1 MCLLIISTL
10 RLPQCGR
17 LYDPEDTACLCSF
30 VATESYRGCCC
41 DPISLCIYWLV
52 FDIALNLMTG
62 KKWHY
67 IGTTAKIDKFLTN
80 LYEDDAGKIKA
91 AIVVVMIA
99 GLNIL
104 NALV

>member
-1 MCLLIISTL
+1 MLLMPLKILFSIAVCVVVKGVLFII
-10 RLPQCGR
+10 
-17 LYDPEDTACLCSF
+17 
-30 VATESYRGCCC
+30 V
-41 DPISLCIYWLV
+41 SLIQWLV